1 MPTHTCKSSKETA
14 MKRLLVLSIGGALA
28 LGAVELVAVSAQQ
41 REGAIFIAGD
51 RPVTEDQVR
60 TKLQTDGWSDVR
72 IVREGRYFQ
81 VSAAK
86 GGQAEKFAVDQLTG
100 RLRASNE

>member
-1 MPTHTCKSSKETA
+1 
-14 MKRLLVLSIGGALA
+14 MKRLLVLSICGVLA
-28 LGAVELVAVSAQQ
+28 LGAVGLLAVNAQQ

-72 IVREGRYFQ
+72 VVREGRYFQ
-81 VSAAK
+81 VSVAK
-86 GGQAEKFAVDQLTG
+86 NGQAEKFAVDGQTG
-100 RLRASNE
+100 RLRASNDDDDDD

>member
-1 MPTHTCKSSKETA
+1 
-14 MKRLLVLSIGGALA
+14 MKRLLVLSFGAVA
-28 LGAVELVAVSAQQ
+28 LGAVGLMAVSAQQ
-41 REGAIFIAGD
+41 REGEIFIAGD

-86 GGQAEKFAVDQLTG
+86 DGKAEKIAVDSLTG
-100 RLRASNE
+100 RLRADDDDDDD